1 MALGMVERLKNS
13 YFTSE
18 SRIGELNQN
27 QNSKQQDWPDTVW
40 KLYYILEI
48 NQ

>member
-1 MALGMVERLKNS
+1 MALGMVERLKDS

-27 QNSKQQDWPDTVW
+27 QNSKQSDWPDAVW
-40 KLYYILEI
+40 KLYYILKI